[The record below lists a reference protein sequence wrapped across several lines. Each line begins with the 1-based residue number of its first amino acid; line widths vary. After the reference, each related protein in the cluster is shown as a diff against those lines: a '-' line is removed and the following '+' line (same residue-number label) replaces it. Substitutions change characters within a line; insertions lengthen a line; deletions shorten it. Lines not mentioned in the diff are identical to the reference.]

1 MKYFTANGFFPLAA
15 EGWYGYLRL
24 TQGCGRSSGVEHN
37 LAKVRVGRSNRL
49 ARSNWDHITHVDLDK
64 AAFGRPFVVL
74 ATGVGRP
81 HEVNITKR
89 LFINS
94 PLPEAPSVVTVGAL
108 SKTMQTTQP

>member
-15 EGWYGYLRL
+15 RGRDGYLRL

-74 ATGVGRP
+74 ASGAGRP

-89 LFINS
+89 LFKNS
-94 PLPEAPSVVTVGAL
+94 PLPEAPSVGTL